1 MTLIADVF
9 PKLRTQKNLV
19 RSMPKKSP
27 FKGSFKK
34 QHGKYAQT
42 LLKCEGQLLYHIY
55 WSLLTQLSYKKYLLV
70 ICKISRLF
78 INTLSADGKYSLF
91 NRDTLTQ
98 PIHMQLSGKEKTFSH
113 LFSEFL
119 KSNWKFEHFQK
130 KKISLIGYVF
140 PKLWTPKNLV
150 KSMSKKSQ
158 FKGSFGKQ
166 HGKRAQIL
174 LKFPWQHL
182 YHIYWSLWMQLTCKN
197 FVLVICKISRLF
209 PNTLSA
215 DGKYSLL
222 NKDNLTQPIQMQV
235 SRKQKTFSEFFSA
248 FLKSSLNFE
257 YFLKKDDPHS
267 WCISEI
273 TDSAKTRL
281 DQCLKSPFSEDP
293 LKATW

>member
-1 MTLIADVF
+1 M
-9 PKLRTQKNLV
+9 
-19 RSMPKKSP
+19 
-27 FKGSFKK
+27 
-34 QHGKYAQT
+34 
-42 LLKCEGQLLYHIY
+42 
-55 WSLLTQLSYKKYLLV
+55 SYKKPLLL

-78 INTLSADGKYSLF
+78 PDTLSADGKYSLF

-174 LKFPWQHL
+174 LKLPWQHL

-197 FVLVICKISRLF
+197 SLLVTWKISRHF

-215 DGKYSLL
+215 DGKYSVL
-222 NKDNLTQPIQMQV
+222 NRDNLTLPIQMQL
-235 SRKQKTFSEFFSA
+235 SLKQKFFLIF
-248 FLKSSLNFE
+248 FLDFWNLV
-257 YFLKKDDPHS
+257 
-267 WCISEI
+267 
-273 TDSAKTRL
+273 
-281 DQCLKSPFSEDP
+281 
-293 LKATW
+293 